1 MPEIPAA
8 DIYFGD
14 NIMAMTEKIKS
25 HLFFFFKIGLAAAV
39 VWILFSRGRTEVI
52 ETLRSFDYRFLLP
65 AFFFTWVQIFFNSWR
80 WKKLADVT
88 DIRLSFWE
96 SLSLSMQG
104 NFFSLVIPGGAIGG
118 DVVKMAVVS
127 KRVPAGSK
135 MEGVFSVLMDRIVGM
150 ISLFSLT
157 LVLLCFSGGLL
168 LKLHFGKLPAD
179 PAVNLMLTGALA
191 LLCVGGI
198 GASVVI
204 FFHRTLF
211 RLPPVAFLLKKSEK
225 YTSHTVAR
233 LTAATDA
240 YGCSWRLLAL
250 LTVLTT
256 VFVHLTAVL
265 PVCFLLRGM
274 GVDYSLFTVVTAV
287 VIGNIAGLIPLF
299 PGGIGIRDLV
309 TVTIL
314 AAGGVG
320 AGEAKTAQ
328 LLATAVMLL
337 TNLSGGL
344 FFIFDSGA
352 KRGVK
357 R

>member
-1 MPEIPAA
+1 MPVSGGV
-8 DIYFGD
+8 FT
-14 NIMAMTEKIKS
+14 AMTEKIKS
-25 HLFFFFKIGLAAAV
+25 YLFFFFKIGLAAGV
-39 VWILFSRGRTEVI
+39 VWILFSRGRTQVVES
-52 ETLRSFDYRFLLP
+52 LRTFDYRYLIP
-65 AFFFTWVQIFFNSWR
+65 AFLFTWLQIVFNSWR
-80 WKKLADVT
+80 WKRLTDVPG
-88 DIRLSFWE
+88 IRLSFRE
-96 SLSLSMQG
+96 ALSLSMQG

-118 DVVKMAVVS
+118 DVVKMAVVG
-127 KRVPAGSK
+127 KRVPSGNK

-179 PAVNLMLTGALA
+179 PAVNAMLMGALA
-191 LLCVGGI
+191 LLCVAGI

-211 RLPPVAFLLKKSEK
+211 RMPLIAFLLNKSRK
-225 YTSHTVAR
+225 YVSPILSR

-240 YGCSWRLLAL
+240 YACSWRLLAL
-250 LTVLTT
+250 LALLTT
-256 VFVHLTAVL
+256 FFVHLMAVL
-265 PVCFLLRGM
+265 PVCFLLWGM
-274 GVDYSLFTVVTAV
+274 KVDFSWSTVITAV

-314 AAGGVG
+314 SAGAV
-320 AGEAKTAQ
+320 APGEAKTAQ
-328 LLATAVMLL
+328 LLGTAIMLL

-352 KRGVK
+352 KRGIK
-357 R
+357 NEQQ